1 MIRGLFRDVNLAM
14 MRSGRVF
21 VWVLV
26 LGVALVGCGGGE
38 DAADM
43 PGGEAAGEGA
53 DSGASA
59 MAVSL
64 VAAQRGAL
72 PRTVTAS
79 GPVSA
84 WEEVSL
90 GVELSGQRVSEV
102 LVDVG
107 DAVAKGDVLLRLDD
121 RTTRSELQQA
131 EASANEAEAGAV
143 LALTQL
149 ERGRAL
155 RDRKLLAEADFE
167 TLAAQRVQAD
177 ARQATAKAQR
187 DAAALRLGF
196 TELRAPDAGVIAKR
210 SVRPGQVVSAGS
222 ELLTLIRQNRLEWR
236 AELSERD
243 LIVIEPGL
251 TVALTAPG
259 GGRIDGLV
267 RAVSPAID
275 ATTRTATIYVDL
287 PEPGLLRAGMYVEGR
302 IELGSSTA
310 LTLPRAA
317 VVRRDGFSYV
327 FGVAADNRV
336 SRKRVDVGRLVD
348 DRIEILSGLADD
360 ERVVER
366 GAGFLSDGDRVRV
379 VDASSPELA
388 APATAET
395 TAP

>member
-1 MIRGLFRDVNLAM
+1 MQ
-14 MRSGRVF
+14 SGRVF
-21 VWVLV
+21 GWMLV
-26 LGVALVGCGGGE
+26 CGIALAGCGGDE
-38 DAADM
+38 AADGQ
-43 PGGEAAGEGA
+43 PAEGEAEGENA
-53 DSGASA
+53 TASA

-90 GVELSGQRVSEV
+90 GVELSGQRVAEV
-102 LVDVG
+102 LVEVG

-131 EASANEAEAGAV
+131 DAAAKEADAGAL

-155 RDRKLLAEADFE
+155 RERKLLAEADFE

-177 ARQATAKAQR
+177 ARQATAQAQR

-196 TELRAPDAGVIAKR
+196 TELRAPDTGTIATR
-210 SVRPGQVVSAGS
+210 NVRPGQVVAAGN

-236 AELSERD
+236 AELSDRD
-243 LIVIEPGL
+243 IGAMEPGL
-251 TVALTAPG
+251 TVTLTAPDG
-259 GGRIDGLV
+259 ERIDGLV
-267 RAVSPAID
+267 RAVSPSLD
-275 ATTRTATIYVDL
+275 SSSRTATLYVDL
-287 PEPGLLRAGMYVEGR
+287 PDPGALRAGMYAEGR
-302 IELGSSTA
+302 IELGSSDA
-310 LTLPRAA
+310 LTVPRAA
-317 VVRRDGFSYV
+317 IVRRDGFAYA
-327 FGVAADNRV
+327 FAVAADGKAQ
-336 SRKRVDVGRLVD
+336 RKRIEVGRLVD
-348 DRIEILSGLADD
+348 DRIEVLSGLADG

-379 VDASSPELA
+379 VDAASPELTPDAPANA
-388 APATAET
+388 APAN
-395 TAP
+395 

>member
-1 MIRGLFRDVNLAM
+1 MAQ
-14 MRSGRVF
+14 SGRVF
-21 VWVLV
+21 GWILV
-26 LGVALVGCGGGE
+26 CGIALAGCGGDEG
-38 DAADM
+38 AAD
-43 PGGEAAGEGA
+43 GEAAGESA
-53 DSGASA
+53 TASA

-64 VAAQRGAL
+64 VAAQRGSL

-90 GVELSGQRVSEV
+90 GVELSGQRVAEV
-102 LVDVG
+102 LVEVG

-131 EASANEAEAGAV
+131 QASASEAEAGAV

-155 RDRKLLAEADFE
+155 RERKLLAEADFE

-177 ARQATAKAQR
+177 ARQATALAQR

-243 LIVIEPGL
+243 IVAMEPGL
-251 TVALTAPG
+251 TVALVAPD
-259 GGRIDGLV
+259 GGRVDGLV
-267 RAVSPAID
+267 RAVSPSID
-275 ATTRTATIYVDL
+275 AASRTATIYVDL
-287 PEPGLLRAGMYVEGR
+287 PEPGTLRAGMYVEGR

-327 FGVAADNRV
+327 FAVADDGRV
-336 SRKRVDVGRLVD
+336 LRKRVEVGRLVD
-348 DRIEILSGLADD
+348 DRIEVLSGLADD

-379 VDASSPELA
+379 VDASSPEL
-388 APATAET
+388 PAET
-395 TAP
+395 ATP